1 MATYIIGD
9 IQGCYEPLQRLLEK
23 IRFDP
28 AEDKLWFTGDL
39 VNRGGQSLEVL
50 RLVYSLRSN
59 VVSVMGNH
67 DLHLLG
73 TAMRSPWRKIK
84 NTEFRQIL
92 QAPDHPELLNWLAAC
107 PLLHRDKT
115 TRTILVHAG
124 LLPGWTI
131 PEARLLAAEIEA
143 ALAGNKRRKFLKTM
157 YGDTP
162 DTWHEG
168 LKYWDRVK
176 LATNTF
182 TRIRLC
188 NPDGRLNFSV
198 KGPPEKAPA
207 GYSPWYAHPF
217 RRKKKWTIVFGH
229 WAALGLMVRPKIICL
244 DSGCVWGGKLTAMRL
259 EDREI
264 FQVTGV
270 NT

>member
-23 IRFDP
+23 IQFDP
-28 AEDKLWFTGDL
+28 ARDKLWLTGDV

-50 RLVYSLRSN
+50 RLVYSLRAN
-59 VVSVMGNH
+59 VISVMGNH

-73 TAMRSPWRKIK
+73 TVNNRPLKRIK
-84 NTEFRQIL
+84 NDEFTAIVK
-92 QAPDHPELLNWLAAC
+92 APDHPELLDWLAAS
-107 PLLHRDKT
+107 PILHRDKA

-124 LLPGWTI
+124 LLPGWSI
-131 PEARLLAAEIEA
+131 PEARLHATEIEA
-143 ALAGNKRRKFLKTM
+143 ALAGNKRKKFLRIM

-162 DTWHEG
+162 ATWSDRLG
-168 LKYWDRVK
+168 YWDRVK
-176 LATNTF
+176 LATNIF

-188 NPDGRLNFSV
+188 DSRGTLNFSV

-207 GYSPWYAHPF
+207 GCAPWYAYPA

-229 WAALGLMVRPKIICL
+229 WAALGLMVRSKIICL

-264 FQVTGV
+264 FQVPGP
-270 NT
+270 